1 MLEYGEFKVPLFWCK
16 WVRPRTVS
24 MNKDGVTTVDLNSMG
39 YREEPFVW
47 EKDVVQ
53 VFYALDQG
61 NNEEDI
67 YFFKVNGRSSVSTIQ
82 LRKKG
87 TDIRTCL

>member
-1 MLEYGEFKVPLFWCK
+1 V
-16 WVRPRTVS
+16 
-24 MNKDGVTTVDLNSMG
+24 NKDGVTTVDLNSMG

-82 LRKKG
+82 LRKKRMN
-87 TDIRTCL
+87 IRTCL